1 MFGVLIIDKG
11 EDCYSSFKIFDTL
24 EEAKDYAT
32 NVSCMSGL
40 PCTIFDYDKES
51 KTYIEFYEV

>member
-11 EDCYSSFKIFDTL
+11 EDTYSSFKVFDTL
-24 EEAKDYAT
+24 EQAQDYAT
-32 NVSCMSGL
+32 NVSCMLGL
-40 PCTIFDYDKES
+40 PCTIFDYDIES